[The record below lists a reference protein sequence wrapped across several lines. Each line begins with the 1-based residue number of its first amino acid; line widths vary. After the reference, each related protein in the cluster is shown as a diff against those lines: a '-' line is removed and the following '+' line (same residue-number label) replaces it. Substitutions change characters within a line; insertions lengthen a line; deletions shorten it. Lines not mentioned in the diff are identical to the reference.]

1 MKRFLLC
8 WIRRVLL
15 VVLLPVI
22 LFYACTLSY
31 VYDHMD
37 GNAVLP
43 ADCGLVFGTAVWP
56 VYNASGEITT
66 SAAGPGIERRVTAAV
81 DLVKKGSLHRLILSG
96 GKGEGNQKSE
106 AEVMRDVAIAQG
118 ILRGDITVEDRS
130 RSTWENLHYS
140 RPLTSGCSS
149 VVAISDGYHLAR
161 IALHAHM
168 QEFALT
174 TYPAEARPSE
184 LFLLKSSLR
193 EAVGIDLLVFSSLSR

>member
-1 MKRFLLC
+1 MKHFLLR

-15 VVLLPVI
+15 VVFLPAV

-43 ADCGLVFGTAVWP
+43 ADCGIVFGTAVWP

-81 DLVKKGSLHRLILSG
+81 DLVKKGSVHRLILSG

-106 AEVMRDVAIAQG
+106 AEVMRSVAIERG
-118 ILRGDITVEDRS
+118 ISSGVITVEDRS
-130 RSTWENLHYS
+130 RSTWENLLYS
-140 RPLTSGCSS
+140 RPLTSRCSS
-149 VVAISDGYHLAR
+149 VVAISDSYHLAR
-161 IALHAHM
+161 IALQAHM
-168 QEFALT
+168 QGFALT
-174 TYPAEARPSE
+174 TYPARTRPSQ

-193 EAVGIDLLVFSSLSR
+193 EAAGIDLLVFSSLSR